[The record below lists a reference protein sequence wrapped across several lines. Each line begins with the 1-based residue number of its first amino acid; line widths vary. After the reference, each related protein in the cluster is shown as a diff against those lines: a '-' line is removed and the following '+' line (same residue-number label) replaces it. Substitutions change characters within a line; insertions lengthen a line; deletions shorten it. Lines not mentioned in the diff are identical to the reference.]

1 VIAHIGQAPIQRGL
15 VVTIAEVGDPT
26 DDASAVQIPGSGK
39 GA

>member
-1 VIAHIGQAPIQRGL
+1 VIARIGQASIQRRL

-26 DDASAVQIPGSGK
+26 DSASAVQIPGSGK